1 MSDISKML
9 LDTDHKGVHQ
19 QFDFLASAMQV
30 QVFANSDVFQRELL
44 AMSQKNRDKWLKE
57 QLEMAM
63 IRFGHKPGFLM
74 RRLLLYVYQLYE
86 QFYSQFTQAI
96 AFKPDVS
103 LVDIQQTI
111 LPLAAA
117 FLDNQFN
124 REGLADIC
132 LFLKQ
137 DPRLSVGAR

>member
-9 LDTDHKGVHQ
+9 LDTKHKGVHE

-30 QVFANSDVFQRELL
+30 QIFANSDIFRDELL
-44 AMSQKNRDKWLKE
+44 VMSQKGRDKWLKE
-57 QLEMAM
+57 QLQMAM
-63 IRFGHKPGFLM
+63 IRFGHKPGFFM

-96 AFKPDVS
+96 AFKPGTTIAE
-103 LVDIQQTI
+103 IQQTI
-111 LPLAAA
+111 LPIAAA
-117 FLDNQFN
+117 FLENQFN

-137 DPRLSVGAR
+137 DPQLSVGAR